1 MGIASKRSARI
12 VEAIVILCVAATAAL
27 AGWRIVESKYS
38 DRIANAGGGD
48 ASECRE
54 AERYCST
61 QCSAQADE
69 CVESC
74 MSEFACAMNL

>member
-1 MGIASKRSARI
+1 MGSASKRSARI

-38 DRIANAGGGD
+38 GQIANANSGV

-61 QCSAQADE
+61 QCVAKTDE

-74 MSEFACAMNL
+74 MSEFACSLNL